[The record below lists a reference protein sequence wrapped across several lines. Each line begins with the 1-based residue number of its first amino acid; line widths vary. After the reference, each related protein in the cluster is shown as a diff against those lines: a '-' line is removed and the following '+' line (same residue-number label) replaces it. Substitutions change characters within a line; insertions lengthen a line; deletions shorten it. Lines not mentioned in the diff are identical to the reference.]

1 MGQNI
6 WWARASDAEE
16 FRQEE
21 REEKDSQQWYK
32 AQNTKH
38 KTQTQF
44 HKWELHP
51 YKIAYLYDIHSSI
64 NWNIDNPDLVCW

>member
-38 KTQTQF
+38 KLNSTN
-44 HKWELHP
+44 ES
-51 YKIAYLYDIHSSI
+51 YIHI
-64 NWNIDNPDLVCW
+64 K